1 MLDAHQRL
9 GAQAAGVA
17 EVQQYFFT
25 SMDSPVGT
33 LRLVAGERGLAA
45 IAWPTSKRV
54 AVLELATPD
63 RNHETLLET
72 RRQLGEYFAGSR
84 RTFDLQLDFIGT
96 DFQKRVWAELLKI
109 PFGETRTYGFIA
121 TRLGDPNLMR
131 AVGAANGSN
140 PIPIVAPC
148 HRVIGA
154 SGALVGFGGGLE
166 TKAKLLALE
175 RGELGFDFAYQS
187 CSTSPDPI

>member
-1 MLDAHQRL
+1 MA
-9 GAQAAGVA
+9 
-17 EVQQYFFT
+17 
-25 SMDSPVGT
+25 SPVGT
-33 LRLVAGERGLAA
+33 LKLVAGERGVAA

-54 AVLELATPD
+54 AVLESATED
-63 RNHETLLET
+63 RRHAMLIETE
-72 RRQLGEYFAGSR
+72 RQLNEYFTGER
-84 RTFDLQLDFIGT
+84 RTFELELDFIGT

-109 PFGETRTYGFIA
+109 PFGETRTYGYIA
-121 TRLGDPNLMR
+121 TRLGDPNAMR

-175 RGELGFDFAYQS
+175 RGELAFDFAYQS
-187 CSTSPDPI
+187 CSTNPDPT

>member
-1 MLDAHQRL
+1 MA
-9 GAQAAGVA
+9 
-17 EVQQYFFT
+17 F
-25 SMDSPVGT
+25 PVGT
-33 LRLVAGERGLAA
+33 LELVAGERGLAA
-45 IAWPTSKRV
+45 IAWQTFKRV
-54 AVLELATPD
+54 AVLESATED
-63 RNHETLLET
+63 RRHAMLIETE
-72 RRQLGEYFAGSR
+72 RQLNEYFTGER
-84 RTFDLQLDFIGT
+84 RTFELELDFIGT

-109 PFGETRTYGFIA
+109 PFGETRTYGYIA
-121 TRLGDPNLMR
+121 TRLGDPNAMR

-175 RGELGFDFAYQS
+175 RGELAFDFAYQS
-187 CSTSPDPI
+187 CSTNPDPT

>member
-1 MLDAHQRL
+1 MA
-9 GAQAAGVA
+9 
-17 EVQQYFFT
+17 
-25 SMDSPVGT
+25 SPVGT
-33 LRLVAGERGLAA
+33 LKLVAGERGLAA
-45 IAWPTSKRV
+45 IAWQTSKRV
-54 AVLELATPD
+54 AVLESATED
-63 RNHETLLET
+63 RRHAMLIETE
-72 RRQLGEYFAGSR
+72 RQLNEYFTGER
-84 RTFDLQLDFIGT
+84 RTFELELDFIGT

-109 PFGETRTYGFIA
+109 PFGETRTYGYIA
-121 TRLGDPNLMR
+121 TRLGDPNAMR

-175 RGELGFDFAYQS
+175 RGELAFDFAYQS
-187 CSTSPDPI
+187 CSTNPDPT

>member
-1 MLDAHQRL
+1 M
-9 GAQAAGVA
+9 
-17 EVQQYFFT
+17 QQYFFT
-25 SMDSPVGT
+25 SVASPVGT
-33 LRLVAGERGLAA
+33 LKLVAGERGLAA

-54 AVLELATPD
+54 AVLESATED
-63 RNHETLLET
+63 RSHAMLIETE
-72 RRQLGEYFAGSR
+72 RQLNEYFAGNR
-84 RTFDLQLDFIGT
+84 RAFDLQLDFIGT

-121 TRLGDPNLMR
+121 TRLGDPNAMR

-175 RGELGFDFAYQS
+175 RGELAFDFAYQS
-187 CSTSPDPI
+187 CSTSPDPM